1 MTTIGDK
8 RVWLDVI
15 DLELSRMRAES
26 KRSLE
31 LARQLAESVLHRSEA
46 VKGLRAVEDGAQRI
60 TLTNLTQEDIDN
72 IKKVLTPN
80 TAERSM

>member
-8 RVWLDVI
+8 CFWLDVI

-31 LARQLAESVLHRSEA
+31 LARQLSESVLHLSEA
-46 VKGLRAVEDGAQRI
+46 VRGLRASEDGAQKI
-60 TLTNLTQEDIDN
+60 TLTNLSAEDIEN

-80 TAERSM
+80 TERSS